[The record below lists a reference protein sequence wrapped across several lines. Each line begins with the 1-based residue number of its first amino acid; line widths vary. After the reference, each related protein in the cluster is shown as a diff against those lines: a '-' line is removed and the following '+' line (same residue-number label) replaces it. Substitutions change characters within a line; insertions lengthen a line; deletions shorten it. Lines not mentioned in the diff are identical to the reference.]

1 MSKQLSDTLVQY
13 SAVADTQKIKLNIG
27 DVRDLTARKTFYE
40 TATVSA
46 ITILSWVADN
56 LPISFEE
63 RKNIMALIST
73 VENEPKLDK
82 VELSK
87 ELNNLLAIASHYTK

>member
-1 MSKQLSDTLVQY
+1 MSKLNDTLVQY
-13 SAVADTQKIKLNIG
+13 SATADSQKIKLNVG
-27 DVRDLTARKTFYE
+27 DIRDLMARKTFYE

-63 RKNIMALIST
+63 RKNIVALINA
-73 VENEPKLDK
+73 VETEPTLDK
-82 VELSK
+82 IELSK
-87 ELNNLLAIASHYTK
+87 QLNNLLAVASHYTK

>member
-1 MSKQLSDTLVQY
+1 MSKINDTLVQY
-13 SAVADTQKIKLNIG
+13 SATSDAQKVKLNVG
-27 DVRDLTARKTFYE
+27 DVRDLMARKTFYE

-63 RKNIMALIST
+63 RKNIMGLISA

-82 VELSK
+82 LELSQQ
-87 ELNNLLAIASHYTK
+87 LNHLLAVASHYTK

>member
-1 MSKQLSDTLVQY
+1 MTNQLNDTLVQY
-13 SAVADTQKIKLNIG
+13 SAVSDSQKIKLNVG
-27 DVRDLTARKTFYE
+27 DVRDLMARKTFYE

-63 RKNIMALIST
+63 RKNILDLISA
-73 VENEPKLDK
+73 VEHEPELNKI
-82 VELSK
+82 ELSQQ
-87 ELNNLLAIASHYTK
+87 LNSLLAIASHYTK

>member
-13 SAVADTQKIKLNIG
+13 SAVADTQKVKLNIG

-40 TATVSA
+40 SATVSA
-46 ITILSWVADN
+46 VTILSWVADN

-63 RKNIMALIST
+63 RKNILTLIET
-73 VENEPKLDK
+73 VAKEPSLNKI
-82 VELSK
+82 ELS
-87 ELNNLLAIASHYTK
+87 EQLNQLLAIANHYTK

>member
-1 MSKQLSDTLVQY
+1 MSKLNDTLVQY
-13 SAVADTQKIKLNIG
+13 SATADSQKIKLNIG
-27 DVRDLTARKTFYE
+27 DVRDLMARKTFYE